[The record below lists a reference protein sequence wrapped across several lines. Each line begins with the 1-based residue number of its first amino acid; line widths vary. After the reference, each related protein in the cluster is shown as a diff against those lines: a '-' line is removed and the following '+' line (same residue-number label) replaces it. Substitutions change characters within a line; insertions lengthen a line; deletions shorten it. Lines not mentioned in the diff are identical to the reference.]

1 MRSKKYKKYLIK
13 KKDEV
18 QRMHHGFLKSKSL
31 GLDDHLH
38 LVNLQSI
45 PHEYDAHENFQLGD
59 SDVGS
64 SLAK

>member
-1 MRSKKYKKYLIK
+1 
-13 KKDEV
+13 
-18 QRMHHGFLKSKSL
+18 MHHGFLKSKSL

-59 SDVGS
+59 SNAGS